1 VERKTK
7 TPIELNG
14 VEPCQNRM
22 GVRCVFKIDVTFDGL
37 NAEDLISD
45 LEIDIECPKC
55 KEQFNVRFKQIKQQE
70 IVHCPHCN
78 VNIQLET
85 TES

>member
-1 VERKTK
+1 MVSSHVT
-7 TPIELNG
+7 IGWG
-14 VEPCQNRM
+14 VIIL
-22 GVRCVFKIDVTFDGL
+22 KIDVTFDNF

-45 LEIDIECPKC
+45 LEIELECPEC
-55 KEQFNVRFKQIKQQE
+55 KEQFKVRFKQIKQQE
-70 IVHCPHCN
+70 MVQCPHCN